1 MNTID
6 IKKIEKAVIDWFQ
19 ENEES
24 RGIILPDGWF
34 GRPYDYLL
42 TLVEISSSDD
52 VLNISLS
59 DDFSFKLENPV
70 SCCTK
75 FIEPEDKIP
84 ALAIECSGPITFVWH
99 SSSNGERR
107 EQYYPSGEIQ
117 FVPPPYIDP
126 NF

>member
-59 DDFSFKLENPV
+59 DDFSFRAYPR
-70 SCCTK
+70 T
-75 FIEPEDKIP
+75 P
-84 ALAIECSGPITFVWH
+84 AELRVDHAKEKW
-99 SSSNGERR
+99 RKAR
-107 EQYYPSGEIQ
+107 
-117 FVPPPYIDP
+117 
-126 NF
+126 